1 VYRQRG
7 PAMSKLLVAA
17 VFLTLSIVTEVNA
30 QRQTANI
37 THIQLQ
43 KADVPAS
50 NYEVRLEIL
59 EISPGVV
66 ARHTHPGPTMV
77 YVLEGGVTL
86 LIDGSPSRSF
96 SAGDSFLEPAGLP
109 HEAYADKP
117 SKIMVVFVVPKGSP
131 LVIPATK

>member
-1 VYRQRG
+1 
-7 PAMSKLLVAA
+7 MSKLLVAA

-77 YVLEGGVTL
+77 YVLREESHSLSMAPRRDHSLRVIL
-86 LIDGSPSRSF
+86 Y
-96 SAGDSFLEPAGLP
+96 LEPAGVP

-117 SKIMVVFVVPKGSP
+117 SKIMVVFVVPK
-131 LVIPATK
+131 